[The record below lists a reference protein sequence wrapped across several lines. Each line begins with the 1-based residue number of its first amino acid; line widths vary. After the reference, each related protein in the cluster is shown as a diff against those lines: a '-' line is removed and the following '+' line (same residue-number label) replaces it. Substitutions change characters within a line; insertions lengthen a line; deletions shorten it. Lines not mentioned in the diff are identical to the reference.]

1 METERHARWRA
12 ADDGLLT
19 SVQQTREVLAAA
31 VEGLHESGSLCDA
44 VKMRIE
50 ECKQGRQPNAP
61 LLEDFKGIISELV
74 EKISS
79 LHAQIASTRLFM
91 AREMVA
97 HHGQIAMGLSGRE
110 LRTIDELNAF
120 RI

>member
-1 METERHARWRA
+1 MERHARWRA

-19 SVQQTREVLAAA
+19 SVGQTKQALVAAI
-31 VEGLHESGSLCDA
+31 EGLDESGSFCDS

-50 ECKQGRQPNAP
+50 ECKQGNQPAAP
-61 LLEDFKGIISELV
+61 LLDAFEGMISELV

-79 LHAQIASTRLFM
+79 LHAQIASTRVFI
-91 AREMVA
+91 AREVVA
-97 HHGQIAMGLSGRE
+97 HHDQIAIGLSESE

-120 RI
+120 RV